1 MDATPKIETF
11 EHDISEEIKRKEA
24 NITTIAATGGEL
36 TNTAPEEKKSATFL
50 IAGIGILILLIG
62 LGYGYYVF
70 QKDAYIPPTQVVEQ
84 PTTTTFRG
92 AFPGLEDAIG
102 RFVIQTEK
110 KEPGYVITISDYSP
124 VLAYIIRNE
133 ALFGENIA
141 ESFGMK
147 ILKPNPGDMFVF
159 SDFTKSNQ
167 NMRVGAL
174 GSTTVVYGFVGTN
187 ILLISPTAEGLLVL
201 RSGIL
206 K

>member
-133 ALFGENIA
+133 ALFGKNR
-141 ESFGMK
+141 S
-147 ILKPNPGDMFVF
+147 
-159 SDFTKSNQ
+159 SN
-167 NMRVGAL
+167 R
-174 GSTTVVYGFVGTN
+174 GF
-187 ILLISPTAEGLLVL
+187 
-201 RSGIL
+201 
-206 K
+206 